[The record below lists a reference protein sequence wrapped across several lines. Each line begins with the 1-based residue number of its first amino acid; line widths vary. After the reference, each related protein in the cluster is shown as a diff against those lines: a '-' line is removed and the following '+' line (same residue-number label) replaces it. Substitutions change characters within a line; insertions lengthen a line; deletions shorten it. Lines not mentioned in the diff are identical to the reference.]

1 MTPLDVV
8 KQRVQLGLYQKPM
21 QAFKAIIKNEGFHA
35 LYTSYFTTILMNVP
49 NAAVLVMTN
58 DWLKSILNPT
68 GEQVRLNEKQKNH
81 EQNFTAFLISG
92 LIAGSLS
99 GFVTCPLDVIK
110 TRIQTQS
117 RSVEKIIE
125 RRYTSFWQ
133 TLTLMIV

>member
-1 MTPLDVV
+1 
-8 KQRVQLGLYQKPM
+8 
-21 QAFKAIIKNEGFHA
+21 
-35 LYTSYFTTILMNVP
+35 MNVP

-92 LIAGSLS
+92 LIAGSIS

-110 TRIQTQS
+110 KCEELIPVGYAQGYMLNHPTDAILVNDAFNLSIWIPSCPAVLCEKRS
-117 RSVEKIIE
+117 R
-125 RRYTSFWQ
+125 
-133 TLTLMIV
+133 